1 MPNRAERRAQDKRQR
16 RGQAEPEQNQ
26 RSRAGLLDE
35 QTLQDRSV
43 RLKNKRNGAWVPTSS
58 TIEAEESDDVIPS
71 ADPKLRGSSA
81 QAKAAKKERR
91 LRERALKELQRQEAE
106 REKEAQRNA
115 KHPLFARSP
124 RWWTAL
130 AAWGVA
136 GLSVVAAIVLMVLH
150 TPTWSYGI
158 PVIPFVIAFIVLA
171 VLARLEPENQ
181 YEELARLDRLED
193 IRAAQHQGQRTPT
206 AHPLKWWVRVLNWM
220 LIIIAA
226 GALLSLLFW
235 TPNIWVIMGIVIA
248 FALGV
253 LNLFIVADSA
263 ENNPHLDQY
272 GTAI

>member
-1 MPNRAERRAQDKRQR
+1 MPNRAERRAQEKRQR
-16 RGQAEPEQNQ
+16 RGQAEPELNQ

-35 QTLQDRSV
+35 QSLQDRSV
-43 RLKNKRNGAWVPTSS
+43 RLKNKRGGAWVPTSS
-58 TIEAEESDDVIPS
+58 TLEAEESEEVIPS
-71 ADPKLRGSSA
+71 ADPKLRGASA
-81 QAKAAKKERR
+81 QAKAAKKERK

-106 REKEAQRNA
+106 KEKEMARTA
-115 KHPLFARSP
+115 RHPLFAQSA
-124 RWWTAL
+124 RWWSAL
-130 AAWGVA
+130 AAWIVA

-150 TPTWSYGI
+150 TPTWSYGL

-181 YEELARLDRLED
+181 YEQLARLDRMED
-193 IRAAQHQGQRTPT
+193 IRAAQNQGQRTPV
-206 AHPLKWWVRVLNWM
+206 AHSLKWWVRVLNWI
-220 LIIIAA
+220 LIVCAA
-226 GALLSLLFW
+226 GTLLSLLFW

-253 LNLFIVADSA
+253 LNLFIVADSS